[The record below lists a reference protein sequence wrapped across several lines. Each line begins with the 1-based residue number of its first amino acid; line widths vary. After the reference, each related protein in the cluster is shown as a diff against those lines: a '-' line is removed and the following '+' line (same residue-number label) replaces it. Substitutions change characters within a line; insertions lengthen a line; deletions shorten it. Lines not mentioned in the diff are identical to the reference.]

1 MKRRLLP
8 LRRRIALG
16 TSLVVAVLVFVFA
29 LATLAAATVHVIAGA
44 SSAARILAGDVARE
58 AFRGGGY
65 TPDLSDLKRYRS
77 SVDARVWVLREGRV
91 YGRSPDAPP
100 TPPAPSEHGL
110 MLAHATW
117 RAVEGI
123 GHGYTVVV
131 DWPMGADL
139 LLLRELVIVLV
150 LGLLVTAAAGALVSR
165 WAVHRVL
172 GPVQAMTAAAVATLD
187 QGVPFAPPQLPDDP
201 DEFTRL
207 ASLLTDIVGRLE
219 ERNRRQQ
226 RFLAEA
232 AHELRTPL
240 AVLSGNLD
248 LLAGWG
254 GDDPAVRAESADA
267 MQRTVRRMR
276 RMVDDLLTLER
287 APVSVR
293 AGSRVD
299 LADLAAELAED
310 AAALA
315 PGLDVAAEAPPPRVL
330 ALADPDAIRRVAWA
344 LLENAIAYTPTGGRV
359 RVRVGRDRGQV
370 WLAVEDNGP
379 GIPPPERERVFE
391 RFYRGDPKSVAAQ
404 GSAGG
409 GLGMGLAIARALAQ
423 AMGGS
428 LRLDEAAGGGTRAEL
443 RLARADAGGAALH
456 GPMAKHET

>member
-1 MKRRLLP
+1 MP

-16 TSLVVAVLVFVFA
+16 TSLVVAVLVFLFA
-29 LATLAAATVHVIAGA
+29 LATLAAATVHVMAGA
-44 SSAARILAGDVARE
+44 ASSSRTLASDVARD
-58 AFRGGGY
+58 AFRVGGY
-65 TPDLSDLKRYRS
+65 LPAVEDLRRYRS
-77 SVDARVWVLREGRV
+77 PQDAQVWVLRDGRIFA
-91 YGRSPDAPP
+91 RSPNAAAL
-100 TPPAPSEHGL
+100 PPAPTERGL
-110 MLAHATW
+110 LLAQATW
-117 RAVEGI
+117 RAEEGM
-123 GHGYTVVV
+123 GHGYSVVV
-131 DWPMGADL
+131 DWPIGGDL
-139 LLLRELVIVLV
+139 TLLRQLVLV
-150 LGLLVTAAAGALVSR
+150 LLLGLIATAAAGALVSR
-165 WAVHRVL
+165 RAVHRVL
-172 GPVQAMTAAAVATLD
+172 DPVQAMTAAAVATLD
-187 QGVPFAPPQLPDDP
+187 QGVPFAPPHLPDEP

-207 ASLLTDIVGRLE
+207 AGLLTDIVGRLE

-293 AGSRVD
+293 AGAAVD
-299 LADLAAELAED
+299 LGDLAAEMAED

-315 PGLDVAAEAPPPRVL
+315 PGLDVAAEAPPRRVV
-330 ALADPDAIRRVAWA
+330 ALADPDAVRRVAWA
-344 LLENAIAYTPTGGRV
+344 LLENAIAYTPPGGRV
-359 RVRVGRDRGQV
+359 RLRVGRAREQT
-370 WLAVEDNGP
+370 WLAVEDTGP
-379 GIPPPERERVFE
+379 GIPESERERVFE
-391 RFYRGDPKSVAAQ
+391 RFYRGDAGEGRTQ
-404 GSAGG
+404 GVGAGG

-428 LRLDEAAGGGTRAEL
+428 LRLAAGAGGGTRAEL
-443 RLARADAGGAALH
+443 RLARAPASAPDGAH
-456 GPMAKHET
+456 NPQT